1 MRSDESWLE
10 SPYVSVLYAAA
21 CACPELLRGL
31 SPVALVRLLRSR
43 PDLCLRPEQLVPD
56 YPWKALGYD
65 GGRGFGKS
73 KGLSTWVN
81 GRVRAG
87 KETLLGCM
95 APTLER
101 VELVQFK
108 PLIENAEPDFV
119 PEIVRGALEWPNGVR
134 ALPFAP
140 GGHSPRGDNLSMC
153 WLSEIVDWDAAPRA
167 EAYNMITTATRIGEA
182 RVIWDSTNKG
192 RNEVLAML
200 RALNKAD
207 PRTYPIVGGTMF
219 DNPLLSLAYLRDEV
233 RKYHGVRKLEE
244 LYGEHFEQSESAL
257 WKQEW
262 IDRDRLAVAP
272 ELEYTLTAV
281 DPATS
286 TYEQADDTGIVHGG
300 RARVG
305 GHAIVLA
312 DDTGKHRPE
321 DWGDLVVNHHPTG
334 GRVTVERKKV
344 GDMATAVIRSRAE
357 SRGLRVVVIDP
368 KKPWPPIER
377 GVIHIREQNPQD
389 PKEVRA
395 SGPAVEAQAGRV
407 HHVGYFPDLEK
418 EQTSWVPGEG
428 RASPNRLDAA
438 AYLIAELRDLPREAA
453 PDGSQDIRDAV
464 RAQAYLTQHS
474 RASPEAKKE
483 LRIPPAVSMPLIR
496 PRRMGL

>member
-1 MRSDESWLE
+1 MRSDESWLDSGE
-10 SPYVSVLYAAA
+10 VAALYYIA
-21 CACPELLRGL
+21 CTAPECVRAL
-31 SPVALVRLLRSR
+31 SPAAKVRLLRSR
-43 PDLCLRPEQLVPD
+43 PDLTLRPEQIVPAWR
-56 YPWKALGYD
+56 WKALGYD

-73 KGLSTWVN
+73 KGLSVWVN
-81 GRVRAG
+81 RRVRAG
-87 KETLLGCM
+87 KETLIGCM

-108 PLIENAEPDFV
+108 PLIENAEPDFI
-119 PEIVRGALEWPNGVR
+119 PEIIRGALEWPNGVR

-140 GGHSPRGDNLSMC
+140 GGHSARGDNLSMC
-153 WLSEIVDWDAAPRA
+153 WLSEIVDWDATPRA

-192 RNEVLAML
+192 RNEVLSML

-207 PRTYPIVGGTMF
+207 PHTYPIIGGTMF
-219 DNPLLSLAYLRDEV
+219 DNPLLSAAYLQDEC

-244 LYGEHFEQSESAL
+244 IGGEHFEESEGAL
-257 WKQEW
+257 WKQAW

-272 ELEYTLTAV
+272 ELEYTMTAV

-286 TYEQADDTGIVHGG
+286 TYAQADDTGIVHGG
-300 RARVG
+300 RSRRD
-305 GHAIVLA
+305 GHAIILA
-312 DDTGKHRPE
+312 DDTGKYRPE
-321 DWGDLVVNHHPTG
+321 DWGDIVVNRHLNG

-344 GDMATAVIRSRAE
+344 GDMAVAVIRSRSE
-357 SRGLRVVVIDP
+357 TRGLRVVVIDP

-377 GVIHIREQNPQD
+377 GVIHVREQNPQD

-395 SGPAVEAQAGRV
+395 SGPAVEAEAGRV

-438 AYLIAELRDLPREAA
+438 AYLIAEVRDLPREAE
-453 PDGSQDIRDAV
+453 PDGSAAIREAV
-464 RAQAYLTQHS
+464 RAQTVLT
-474 RASPEAKKE
+474 RGPKDD
-483 LRIPPAVSMPLIR
+483 RVPPAVQMPLIR
-496 PRRMGL
+496 PRRLGL

>member
-10 SPYVSVLYAAA
+10 SAEVSALYALA
-21 CACPELLRGL
+21 CADPEAVRAL
-31 SPVALVRLLRSR
+31 SPAAKVRLLRSR
-43 PDLCLRPEQLVPD
+43 ADLTLRPEQQVPAWG
-56 YPWKALGYD
+56 WKALGYD

-87 KETLLGCM
+87 KETLIGCM

-101 VELVQFK
+101 VHLVQFK

-119 PEIVRGALEWPNGVR
+119 PEVIRGALQWPNGVR
-134 ALPFAP
+134 ALAFAP
-140 GGHSPRGDNLSMC
+140 GGHSARGDNLSMC
-153 WLSEIVDWDAAPRA
+153 WLAEIVDWDAAPRA

-192 RNEVLAML
+192 RNEVLSTL
-200 RALNKAD
+200 RSLNKID
-207 PRTYPIVGGTMF
+207 PHVYPIVGGTMF
-219 DNPLLSLAYLRDEV
+219 DNPLLSLAYLQDEC

-244 LYGEHFEQSESAL
+244 IYGEHFEESEGAL
-257 WKQEW
+257 WKQAW
-262 IDRDRLAVAP
+262 IDRDRITVAP

-286 TYEQADDTGIVHGG
+286 TYAQADDTGIVHGG
-300 RARVG
+300 RARIG

-321 DWGDLVVNHHPTG
+321 DWGDIVVGRHLAG

-344 GDMATAVIRSRAE
+344 GDMATMVIRSRAE
-357 SRGLRVVVIDP
+357 TRGLRVVVIDP
-368 KKPWPPIER
+368 KGPWPPIER
-377 GVIHIREQNPQD
+377 SVIHIREQNPQD

-428 RASPNRLDAA
+428 RASPNRLDAC
-438 AYLIAELRDLPREAA
+438 AYLIAELRDLPRESG

-474 RASPEAKKE
+474 RASDPKEA
-483 LRIPPAVSMPLIR
+483 RIPAAIQMPLIR
-496 PRRMGL
+496 PRRLGL